1 MASGHAKRWALGA
14 GVLLLVGVAAGTWW
28 LLRAG
33 PPTPETL
40 EEALELAA
48 TGGDRVLREPMRPLT
63 PGPRVLLFALDGV
76 GANEFRQAVREHPSG
91 AIHALLGPERGEQLF
106 EHGFAVPGALS
117 ILPSTTVAAWA
128 SVYTGQP
135 PAHTGVPGNEWF
147 ARDELRFYAPAPVS
161 VNAKEDVLHTFT
173 DGLVGEALKVPTL
186 FELADVRAFVSLAH
200 VYRGADF
207 FTTPE
212 PSAAADLLVDF
223 ARGLLGAPDVER
235 ETYAELDQESVAHL
249 LKALGQHGVPR
260 LQVVYFPGVDLYT
273 HVASEPLEQQ
283 RRYVREVLDP
293 LVGRVLAAYSEA
305 GVLDDTSVLFV
316 SDHGHTPVLG
326 DDRHAL
332 SAQGDDEPTTVLERA
347 GFRLRP
353 LQLEVEP
360 RARDFQAV
368 VAYQGAM
375 AYVYLADRATCA
387 KPGQHCDWSRPPR
400 WEEDVLPVARAFH
413 RANQTGEG
421 AADMKGALDLIFA
434 RAGRPVSEDA
444 PPFQVFDGERLVPLP
459 DYLTAHP
466 RPDLLNLAER
476 MEGLGAGPQGHRA
489 GDVLLLTR
497 TGLERPLSERYYFA
511 GHYSS
516 WHGSPSAQ
524 DSRVTF
530 VVARRGQTGAQVRAR
545 VEPVVGPQPSLLHVT
560 PLVRELLGTH

>member
-1 MASGHAKRWALGA
+1 MASRHVKRWGAVGA
-14 GVLLLVGVAAGTWW
+14 GVVTLLVAAGAWW
-28 LLRAG
+28 LLRPA
-33 PPTPETL
+33 PPTVETL
-40 EEALELAA
+40 KESVELAA

-76 GANEFRQAVREHPSG
+76 GANEFHQAVREHASG
-91 AIHALLGPERGEQLF
+91 SIHTLLGPKRGEHLF
-106 EHGFAVPGALS
+106 EHGFSVPGALS

-135 PAHTGVPGNEWF
+135 PARTGVPGNEWF
-147 ARDELRFYAPAPVS
+147 ARDEVRFYAPAPVS

-173 DGLVGEALKVPTL
+173 DGLVGKALKVPTL

-200 VYRGADF
+200 VYRGADL

-212 PSAAADLLVDF
+212 PHAAADLLVDF
-223 ARGLLGAPDVER
+223 ARGLVGAPDVER
-235 ETYAELDQESVAHL
+235 ETYAELDSSSVEHV
-249 LKALGQHGVPR
+249 LKTLREHGVPR
-260 LQVVYFPGVDLYT
+260 LQVVYFPGVDLYS
-273 HVASEPLEQQ
+273 HVAPEPLAQQ

-305 GVLDDTSVLFV
+305 GVLEDTYVLFV

-332 SAQGDDEPTTVLERA
+332 SAEGEDEPTAVLARA

-353 LQLEVEP
+353 LKLEVEP
-360 RARDFQAV
+360 PEQDFQAV

-375 AYVYLADRATCA
+375 AYVYLADRSTCP
-387 KPGQHCDWSRPPR
+387 KPGQRCDWNRPPR
-400 WEEDVLPVARAFH
+400 LEEDVLPVARAFY
-413 RANQTGEG
+413 RANMTGEG
-421 AADMKGALDLIFA
+421 AADMKGALDLIFT
-434 RAGRPVSEDA
+434 RAGRPVGEDA
-444 PPFQVFDGERLVPLP
+444 PPFQVFDGERLVPVP
-459 DYLTAHP
+459 EYLAAHP
-466 RPDLLNLAER
+466 RPDLLDLARR
-476 MEGLGAGPQGHRA
+476 MEQLGAGPRGHRA

-497 TGLERPLSERYYFA
+497 TGLERPISERYYFA
-511 GHYSS
+511 GHYHS

-530 VVARRGQTGAQVRAR
+530 IVARPGEEGARVRAR
-545 VEPVVGPQPSLLHVT
+545 VEPVVGTQPSLLDVT
-560 PLVRELLGTH
+560 PLVRELLGVR